1 MKESSD
7 CLLLLEQLYLL
18 SHICIYL
25 RYLLDNSI
33 LLGVLQVSILYTL
46 TLIRGLFNESE
57 ENEDEWDT
65 IKLLILKCLRMLQ
78 FLFVLSVSYCLL
90 LRYINSVPQGNLLC
104 VLFIGE
110 FDDRQYDTRLYRYK
124 IFGLIYILDVILMLL
139 PLIMISILVNES
151 FPNVSLNRD
160 QSENMDQIDNI
171 LESFL
176 INTKEKYGI
185 MTLLGMNL
193 FDNDNNSNVN
203 NNNNYQRTD
212 DYGSIIN

>member
-25 RYLLDNSI
+25 RYLLDKSI

-104 VLFIGE
+104 ILFIGE
-110 FDDRQYDTRLYRYK
+110 FDDRQHDTRLYRYK

>member
-25 RYLLDNSI
+25 RYLLDKSI

-104 VLFIGE
+104 ILFIGE
-110 FDDRQYDTRLYRYK
+110 FDDRQHDIRLYRYK

>member
-110 FDDRQYDTRLYRYK
+110 FDDRQHDTRLYRYK

>member
-7 CLLLLEQLYLL
+7 CLLLLEQLYLF

-33 LLGVLQVSILYTL
+33 LLGVFQVSILYTL

-104 VLFIGE
+104 ILFIGE
-110 FDDRQYDTRLYRYK
+110 FDDRQHDTRLYRYK

>member
-1 MKESSD
+1 
-7 CLLLLEQLYLL
+7 
-18 SHICIYL
+18 
-25 RYLLDNSI
+25 
-33 LLGVLQVSILYTL
+33 
-46 TLIRGLFNESE
+46 
-57 ENEDEWDT
+57 
-65 IKLLILKCLRMLQ
+65 
-78 FLFVLSVSYCLL
+78 
-90 LRYINSVPQGNLLC
+90 
-104 VLFIGE
+104 
-110 FDDRQYDTRLYRYK
+110 
-124 IFGLIYILDVILMLL
+124 
-139 PLIMISILVNES
+139 MISILVNES